1 MTNTTAPLT
10 SRTFK
15 HHEVYRATPCGE
27 FAGSDGVRTETLT
40 LLPTGEVKIVGRW
53 VGHHDGERQ
62 DQRYESLSSPE
73 CRGPE
78 GFERACAYR
87 LKSGYSEVTK

>member
-15 HHEVYRATPCGE
+15 IREVYRATPCGE
-27 FAGSDGVRTETLT
+27 FSGSDCVRTETLT
-40 LLPTGEVKIVGRW
+40 LLADNVIRTVGRV
-53 VGHHDGERQ
+53 VGIHEGEPI
-62 DQRYESLSSPE
+62 DQRYETDSYTE